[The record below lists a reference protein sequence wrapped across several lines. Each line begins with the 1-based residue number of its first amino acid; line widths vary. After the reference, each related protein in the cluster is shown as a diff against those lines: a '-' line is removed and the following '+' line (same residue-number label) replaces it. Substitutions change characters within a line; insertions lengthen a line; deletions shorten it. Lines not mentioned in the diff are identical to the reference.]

1 MRAQTILLPDVVD
14 DLLLA
19 EAMRQKVGP
28 AAICSGIIAEHF
40 LNLSKKS
47 AGSPQPVSSSPQPD
61 PPRRTAPSRAFDVQK
76 HFPDYPSA
84 SIELAQAFVD
94 EALKI
99 PGIKAFKAE
108 SGRGIGIE
116 PNFVFV
122 EYLQKSWPGGIGVSF
137 YGSPDKH
144 RHSGLRPGRNPN
156 YSRSTARTL
165 DKLKPLLAEI
175 GRSYEL
181 KRGTQ

>member
-14 DLLLA
+14 DLVLA
-19 EAMRQKVGP
+19 EAVRQKVGP

-47 AGSPQPVSSSPQPD
+47 VGTPQRASSALQPVPPQ
-61 PPRRTAPSRAFDVQK
+61 RTMPSGTFDVRR

-84 SIELAQAFVD
+84 SIELAQTFVD
-94 EALKI
+94 QALKI

-144 RHSGLRPGRNPN
+144 VHRGLHPGRNSN
-156 YSRSTARTL
+156 YSRTTARTL
-165 DKLKPLLAEI
+165 DELKPLLAEI
-175 GRSYEL
+175 RRSYEL